1 MSAADRAL
9 SSRASWLAVFF
20 LSLVPLLYLIWG
32 IFNDALGANPIE
44 YITHATGD
52 WTLRFLLISLTI
64 TPARKLLNLPKLI
77 RFRKMLG
84 LYAFFY
90 GCLHLVTYVWLD
102 KFFDVPEIIKDIWKR
117 PFITVGFFSFVLLVP
132 LALTSTAAAIRRL
145 GGKRWQQLHRLV
157 YISTIAGVIHYLWL
171 VKSDISLPVM
181 YGVLTAILLSYRLWV
196 SFSKPAKP

>member
-157 YISTIAGVIHYLWL
+157 YVSTIAGVLHYLWL

-196 SFSKPAKP
+196 LVSKPAKP